1 MDVEP
6 SSRPPRLSVPKEYSP
21 DALTW
26 YIYRH
31 FAHLLTDEELAAER
45 VLVGRVNQLAYSD
58 PSETR
63 LLKLFRI
70 PEAQAK
76 YPALM
81 RRINEHGPASV
92 MRAAAERV
100 LRDNPDKKILH
111 TCAKCGE
118 LCLTPRAQQC
128 FACGFDWHPKQA
140 E

>member
-1 MDVEP
+1 MDAEP
-6 SSRPPRLSVPKEYSP
+6 SSRPPRLWVPKEYSP
-21 DALTW
+21 DALSW

-31 FAHLLTDEELAAER
+31 FAYLLTDEELAAER
-45 VLVGRVNQLAYSD
+45 VLIGRVKQLAYSD
-58 PSETR
+58 PSGTKVLEV
-63 LLKLFRI
+63 FRI
-70 PEAQAK
+70 PEVQAK
-76 YPALM
+76 YPELM

-100 LRDNPDKKILH
+100 LRDNPGKQILH

-128 FACGFDWHPKQA
+128 FACGFDWHPKQG